1 MPNLT
6 KARVGA
12 RNKVFGTGGAR
23 CLADVAETP
32 TSPLKEGTAMLTV
45 WDPVRLFDRMVDD
58 VMHASLGTS
67 TNARSYA
74 PEVDVR
80 SNAERVLFSF
90 DIPGVKK
97 EDLDITLE
105 NGVLTVKGSRKFEPT
120 GAKEQLLLGRSYG
133 TFSRSFS
140 LPENLDQEKL
150 VANLESGVLSIEIPK
165 LQKAQPKRI
174 TIGGPTNGDAQK

>member
-1 MPNLT
+1 
-6 KARVGA
+6 
-12 RNKVFGTGGAR
+12 
-23 CLADVAETP
+23 
-32 TSPLKEGTAMLTV
+32 MLSV

-58 VMHASLGTS
+58 VMHASLGTA

-74 PEVDVR
+74 PDVDVR
-80 SNAERVLFSF
+80 SNGERVVFSF
-90 DIPGVKK
+90 DVPGVKK

-140 LPENLDQEKL
+140 LPEHLDEEKL
-150 VANLESGVLSIEIPK
+150 SANLADGVLTIEIPK
-165 LQKAQPKRI
+165 LQKAQPRRI
-174 TIGGPTNGDAQK
+174 AIGGTSERSNGDAEK

>member
-1 MPNLT
+1 
-6 KARVGA
+6 
-12 RNKVFGTGGAR
+12 
-23 CLADVAETP
+23 
-32 TSPLKEGTAMLTV
+32 MLTV
-45 WDPVRLFDRMVDD
+45 WDPARLFERMVDD

-90 DIPGVKK
+90 DIPGVKR

-120 GAKEQLLLGRSYG
+120 AAKEQLLLGRSYG
-133 TFSRSFS
+133 TFTRSFA
-140 LPENLDQEKL
+140 LPENLDHEKL
-150 VANLESGVLSIEIPK
+150 AANLDSGVLTIDIPK

-174 TIGGPTNGDAQK
+174 TIGSPTNGDAHQK

>member
-1 MPNLT
+1 
-6 KARVGA
+6 
-12 RNKVFGTGGAR
+12 
-23 CLADVAETP
+23 
-32 TSPLKEGTAMLTV
+32 MLTV

-58 VMHASLGTS
+58 VMHASLGTA

-80 SNAERVLFSF
+80 SNGDRVRFSF
-90 DIPGVKK
+90 DVPGVKK

-120 GAKEQLLLGRSYG
+120 GTKEQLLLGRSYG

-140 LPENLDQEKL
+140 LPEHLDEEKL
-150 VANLESGVLSIEIPK
+150 SAKLVDGVLTIEIPK
-165 LQKAQPKRI
+165 LQKAQPRRI
-174 TIGGPTNGDAQK
+174 NIGVEGSNGEAGK

>member
-1 MPNLT
+1 
-6 KARVGA
+6 
-12 RNKVFGTGGAR
+12 
-23 CLADVAETP
+23 
-32 TSPLKEGTAMLTV
+32 MLTV
-45 WDPVRLFDRMVDD
+45 WDPARLFERMVDD

-80 SNAERVLFSF
+80 SNAERVLFTF
-90 DIPGVKK
+90 DIPGVKR

-105 NGVLTVKGSRKFEPT
+105 NGVLTVKGSREFEPT

-133 TFSRSFS
+133 TFSRSFA

-150 VANLESGVLSIEIPK
+150 AARLDNGVLTIEIPK
-165 LQKAQPKRI
+165 SQKAQPRRI
-174 TIGGPTNGDAQK
+174 AIGGGSDNGATGEAKK

>member
-1 MPNLT
+1 
-6 KARVGA
+6 
-12 RNKVFGTGGAR
+12 
-23 CLADVAETP
+23 
-32 TSPLKEGTAMLTV
+32 MLTV

-80 SNAERVLFSF
+80 TNGDRVLFSF
-90 DIPGVKK
+90 DVPGVKK
-97 EDLDITLE
+97 DDLEITLE

-120 GAKEQLLLGRSYG
+120 AAKEQLLLGRSYG

-140 LPENLDQEKL
+140 LPEHLDEEKL
-150 VANLESGVLSIEIPK
+150 SAKLADGVLTIEIPK
-165 LQKAQPKRI
+165 SQKAQPRKI
-174 TIGGPTNGDAQK
+174 TIGVEGTNGEAQK